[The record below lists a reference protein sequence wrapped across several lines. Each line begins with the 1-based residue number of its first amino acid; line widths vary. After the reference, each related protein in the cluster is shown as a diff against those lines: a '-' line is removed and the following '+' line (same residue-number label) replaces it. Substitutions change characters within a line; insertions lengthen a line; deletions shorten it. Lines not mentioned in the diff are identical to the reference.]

1 MALTRLF
8 GSAMVA
14 VSLFAAEVPAE
25 EAVRDA
31 ELFSS
36 ATEVRPLLV
45 GTAIPEG
52 TLRDEKGNETT
63 VETLMGGGPAVFVF
77 YRGYW

>member
-1 MALTRLF
+1 MALTRLL
-8 GSAMVA
+8 GSAVLA
-14 VSLFAAEVPAE
+14 LGLFAVEAPAE
-25 EAVRDA
+25 EVAGGGD
-31 ELFSS
+31 LFAS

-52 TLRDEKGNETT
+52 TLRDQKGNATS
-63 VETLMGGGPAVFVF
+63 VGALRSGGPMVFIF

>member
-1 MALTRLF
+1 MALIRLLGF
-8 GSAMVA
+8 AMVA
-14 VSLFAAEVPAE
+14 VGLFAAEVPAE
-25 EAVRDA
+25 EAA
-31 ELFSS
+31 EDGGLFSS

>member
-1 MALTRLF
+1 
-8 GSAMVA
+8 
-14 VSLFAAEVPAE
+14 
-25 EAVRDA
+25 
-31 ELFSS
+31 
-36 ATEVRPLLV
+36 V